1 METHIYNNFI
11 FYKIQIIRFDSAAN
25 IVAKNLNKDKDC
37 CIIALIDKAEQASSI
52 GTAISRIFPPFTKK
66 TGKEVKRTV
75 IVNFIVSDNTMV
87 NYAELQIVS
96 NAIRYASKLGDTPAE
111 EMSPTQGSNYVIYY
125 IFK

>member
-1 METHIYNNFI
+1 
-11 FYKIQIIRFDSAAN
+11 
-25 IVAKNLNKDKDC
+25 
-37 CIIALIDKAEQASSI
+37 
-52 GTAISRIFPPFTKK
+52 
-66 TGKEVKRTV
+66 
-75 IVNFIVSDNTMV
+75 MV